1 MSYDKERF
9 DNLEDYI
16 DLKIIE
22 LERDIGELDLFA
34 IRTVQ
39 ADKSKKDVDKVCKR
53 IRKEYS
59 CKSFLFLVR
68 LRLAKR
74 LLLIC

>member
-22 LERDIGELDLFA
+22 LERDIGELDLFV
-34 IRTVQ
+34 IRTVK
-39 ADKSKKDVDKVCKR
+39 AAKSKKDVDKVCKR
-53 IRKEYS
+53 IRKEY
-59 CKSFLFLVR
+59 R
-68 LRLAKR
+68 
-74 LLLIC
+74 

>member
-22 LERDIGELDLFA
+22 LERDIGDLDLFT

-39 ADKSKKDVDKVCKR
+39 AAKSKKDVDKVCKR
-53 IRKEYS
+53 IRKEY
-59 CKSFLFLVR
+59 R
-68 LRLAKR
+68 
-74 LLLIC
+74 

>member
-22 LERDIGELDLFA
+22 LERDIGELDLFT

-39 ADKSKKDVDKVCKR
+39 AAKSEKDVDKVCKR
-53 IRKEYS
+53 IRKEY
-59 CKSFLFLVR
+59 R
-68 LRLAKR
+68 
-74 LLLIC
+74 

>member
-22 LERDIGELDLFA
+22 LESDIGELDLFA
-34 IRTVQ
+34 IRTIQ
-39 ADKSKKDVDKVCKR
+39 AAKSKKDVDKVCKR
-53 IRKEYS
+53 IRKEY
-59 CKSFLFLVR
+59 R
-68 LRLAKR
+68 
-74 LLLIC
+74 

>member
-34 IRTVQ
+34 IRTIQ
-39 ADKSKKDVDKVCKR
+39 AAKSKKDVDKVCKR
-53 IRKEYS
+53 IRKEY
-59 CKSFLFLVR
+59 R
-68 LRLAKR
+68 
-74 LLLIC
+74 

>member
-1 MSYDKERF
+1 MSYDKEQF

-22 LERDIGELDLFA
+22 LERDIGELDQFT

-39 ADKSKKDVDKVCKR
+39 AAKSKKDVDKVCKR
-53 IRKEYS
+53 IRKEY
-59 CKSFLFLVR
+59 R
-68 LRLAKR
+68 
-74 LLLIC
+74 

>member
-39 ADKSKKDVDKVCKR
+39 AAKSKKDVDKVCKR
-53 IRKEYS
+53 IRKEY
-59 CKSFLFLVR
+59 R
-68 LRLAKR
+68 
-74 LLLIC
+74 

>member
-22 LERDIGELDLFA
+22 LERDIGELDLFV

-39 ADKSKKDVDKVCKR
+39 AAKSKKDVDKVCKR
-53 IRKEYS
+53 IRKEY
-59 CKSFLFLVR
+59 R
-68 LRLAKR
+68 
-74 LLLIC
+74 

>member
-22 LERDIGELDLFA
+22 LEQDIGDLDLFD
-34 IRTVQ
+34 IRTIQ
-39 ADKSKKDVDKVCKR
+39 AAKNKKDVDKVCKR
-53 IRKEYS
+53 IRKEY
-59 CKSFLFLVR
+59 R
-68 LRLAKR
+68 
-74 LLLIC
+74 

>member
-22 LERDIGELDLFA
+22 LERDIGDLDLFA
-34 IRTVQ
+34 IRTIR
-39 ADKSKKDVDKVCKR
+39 AAKNKKDVDKVCKR
-53 IRKEYS
+53 IRKEY
-59 CKSFLFLVR
+59 R
-68 LRLAKR
+68 
-74 LLLIC
+74 

>member
-22 LERDIGELDLFA
+22 LERDIGELDLFT
-34 IRTVQ
+34 IRTIQ
-39 ADKSKKDVDKVCKR
+39 AAKSKKDVDKVCKR
-53 IRKEYS
+53 IRKEY
-59 CKSFLFLVR
+59 R
-68 LRLAKR
+68 
-74 LLLIC
+74 

>member
-22 LERDIGELDLFA
+22 LERDIGELDLFT

-39 ADKSKKDVDKVCKR
+39 AAKSKKDVDKVCKR
-53 IRKEYS
+53 IRKEY
-59 CKSFLFLVR
+59 R
-68 LRLAKR
+68 
-74 LLLIC
+74 